1 MSRCW
6 LATMLLLVVLG
17 LRACRAAGDACSQ
30 GVCAGGRT
38 DGAHKWCCPSDCKRC
53 GGAGCGASGNG
64 PAPTAENC
72 CPARWPSASEPAGAP
87 ACSAPDQTAC
97 KMPLAA
103 AACAIAAGR
112 TRQRRPRSS
121 GRGGERSGSVAD
133 APIHAC
139 SCHGP
144 FARPYR
150 GQCLPSF
157 MVIGSQKAATSK
169 LRWYLSRHPSID
181 IPKEEAFHGGPNPV
195 AAWDTS
201 AEPWLLST
209 YLDAFEDVC
218 NSTRVTGLKM
228 PDYIVMSSRT
238 IQLFHVANPRVRIL
252 VTLREPIARMYSYF
266 AMQLRFGWSPINHMG
281 KNPCMQR
288 RLRELL
294 RAKEAAAL
302 AARAAGRP
310 VENESVR
317 FTSEDIMVANLH
329 CVRPCY
335 RNNASGLGEAA
346 AQEVWHEEA
355 VPQCRNI
362 YFTPLVH
369 SMYALHL
376 RRWLRV
382 FPVDSLL
389 LLRFDDIVL
398 RPIDALQRLAAFLNL
413 PPFPEGFKVEHG
425 RENYTTVTRLL
436 ESGAVTRESLRLLH
450 EFFAPHDAM
459 LRQMFGQS
467 FW

>member
-169 LRWYLSRHPSID
+169 HP
-181 IPKEEAFHGGPNPV
+181 A
-195 AAWDTS
+195 
-201 AEPWLLST
+201 
-209 YLDAFEDVC
+209 
-218 NSTRVTGLKM
+218 
-228 PDYIVMSSRT
+228 
-238 IQLFHVANPRVRIL
+238 
-252 VTLREPIARMYSYF
+252 
-266 AMQLRFGWSPINHMG
+266 
-281 KNPCMQR
+281 
-288 RLRELL
+288 
-294 RAKEAAAL
+294 
-302 AARAAGRP
+302 
-310 VENESVR
+310 
-317 FTSEDIMVANLH
+317 
-329 CVRPCY
+329 
-335 RNNASGLGEAA
+335 
-346 AQEVWHEEA
+346 
-355 VPQCRNI
+355 
-362 YFTPLVH
+362 
-369 SMYALHL
+369 
-376 RRWLRV
+376 
-382 FPVDSLL
+382 
-389 LLRFDDIVL
+389 
-398 RPIDALQRLAAFLNL
+398 
-413 PPFPEGFKVEHG
+413 
-425 RENYTTVTRLL
+425 
-436 ESGAVTRESLRLLH
+436 
-450 EFFAPHDAM
+450 
-459 LRQMFGQS
+459 
-467 FW
+467 